1 MKCVETGKGYRIFR
15 DCILGVFPY
24 YILEDTRKA
33 QYKGGVWKDAKI
45 TDCYFKTLTQVRK
58 MISE

>member
-15 DCILGVFPY
+15 D
-24 YILEDTRKA
+24 YILEDTRQA

-58 MISE
+58 MISG